1 MTRELIAIE
10 DGVLPDG
17 TRPAAKSR
25 DDYLRKLAAANA
37 RLKDPTRRGSI
48 PHCHLDRMAIQPE
61 LGIKKMKQTRLLPAF
76 RPSCWPWLLDS
87 CET

>member
-37 RLKDPTRRGSI
+37 RLKDPNAPRI
-48 PHCHLDRMAIQPE
+48 D
-61 LGIKKMKQTRLLPAF
+61 PALSP
-76 RPSCWPWLLDS
+76 RPNGHS
-87 CET
+87 T